1 MKVKSQTLQNL
12 REDYQANRLS
22 KTDVTAQP
30 IQQFDQWFKEALN
43 AEIKEPNAMIL
54 STVNSNGQPSART
67 VLLKGMTESGFIFY
81 TNYNSQKGQEMAV
94 NQQVALTFLWLD
106 LQRQIRIEG
115 LVEKMSYTDSQNYF
129 QSRPKGSQIGAWAS
143 PQSEVIADR
152 SILEN
157 NVETLKKQ
165 YAEVEQLPCPEHWG
179 GYIVRPTRMEFWQG
193 RSSRLHDR
201 ILYTLENEDW
211 KIERLA
217 P

>member
-12 REDYQANRLS
+12 REDYQANRLL
-22 KTDVTAQP
+22 KTDVAAQP
-30 IQQFDQWFKEALN
+30 MQQFDRWLKEALN

-54 STVNSNGQPSART
+54 STVNSKGQPSART
-67 VLLKGMTESGFIFY
+67 VLLKGMTEIGFIFY
-81 TNYNSQKGQEMAV
+81 TNYNSQKGQEMAA

-115 LVEKMSYTDSQNYF
+115 SVEKMSYTDSQNYF

-143 PQSEVIADR
+143 PQSEVITDR

-157 NVETLKKQ
+157 KVVALKKQ